1 MVSWVMRWQKGK
13 SIACAG
19 RKAIGGMTVDAKAWV
34 GRGSAPVMAAFGRR
48 QSGGWLPPSRL
59 VK

>member
-1 MVSWVMRWQKGK
+1 MRWQKGK